1 MGVFFSMP
9 QAACRSQWWI
19 VKRNLLKL
27 EKLTNNE
34 EELKEQLHKQYHM
47 GTTLFWMVLNNCPN
61 ELYDQYFKLNPD
73 LDYEDNALHI
83 AQRDRKKYPLT
94 LIFKHLK
101 PSKLESLLVKY
112 PELVDQVKSVVNV

>member
-9 QAACRSQWWI
+9 QAACKSQWWI
-19 VKRNLLKL
+19 VKRNILKL
-27 EKLTNNE
+27 EKIKNQ
-34 EELKEQLHKQYHM
+34 EELKEQLHKQYHT
-47 GTTLFWMVLNNCPN
+47 GTTLFWMILNNCPN
-61 ELYDQYFKLNPD
+61 DLYDLYFKLNPD

-112 PELVDQVKSVVNV
+112 PDLVDQAESVVNM